1 MKENL
6 KRIDEN
12 FKIFNEKSIRFSIEI
27 QLGKLYNKESLKNTE
42 VKILPLDWTDKTSY
56 DLVKNPFDVIICS
69 DVIYDPVLFQPLID
83 TLDFFTSPQKTIVLP
98 NTQIL
103 GTD

>member
-27 QLGKLYNKESLKNTE
+27 QLGKLYNKESLKNLT
-42 VKILPLDWTDKTSY
+42 VIL
-56 DLVKNPFDVIICS
+56 N
-69 DVIYDPVLFQPLID
+69 
-83 TLDFFTSPQKTIVLP
+83 
-98 NTQIL
+98 QIL
-103 GTD
+103 EICLKNEPVKKIFIEVSLNLYVSK

>member
-27 QLGKLYNKESLKNTE
+27 QLGKLYNKESLKNLT
-42 VKILPLDWTDKTSY
+42 VIL
-56 DLVKNPFDVIICS
+56 N
-69 DVIYDPVLFQPLID
+69 
-83 TLDFFTSPQKTIVLP
+83 
-98 NTQIL
+98 QIL
-103 GTD
+103 EICLKNEPVKKIFIEVIFNINIKLLTNIFH